1 MKRNIIC
8 ILLAT
13 SVSIGAMVMAEGK
26 NSAKDNY
33 GAEKQVQV
41 SQKGRMSRG
50 GDFDDEISSNVVNSE
65 SVEKY
70 QDNSIKIEEDSATT
84 TVKSEEGL
92 NEAEGDPVPKQ
103 EEKPEVEALDW
114 WSEAQYVFPRDA
126 VAQVEDVY
134 TGRVFNIKRTFGT
147 NHADCEALTME
158 DTEII
163 KEIWG
168 GFSWERRPII
178 VNIEG
183 RRIAASMA
191 AMPHAGRDA
200 APALAV
206 AKNLSAGYGTGQ
218 NLDVVKNNGMDGVF
232 DVHFLGSKR
241 HKDGKVQAVVDPQHQ
256 QAVEIASKAK

>member
-1 MKRNIIC
+1 MRKNILC

-13 SVSIGAMVMAEGK
+13 SVSIGAMVLAGEK
-26 NSAKDNY
+26 NSVKDN
-33 GAEKQVQV
+33 GSIEKHAQVTQDN
-41 SQKGRMSRG
+41 RMSRG
-50 GDFDDEISSNVVNSE
+50 GSVDDDMLANSKNNENVKVAQGEESSE
-65 SVEKY
+65 
-70 QDNSIKIEEDSATT
+70 ATT
-84 TVKSEEGL
+84 IKVAEESIELESEP
-92 NEAEGDPVPKQ
+92 APKQ
-103 EEKPEVEALDW
+103 EEQREVEALDW
-114 WSEAQYVFPRDA
+114 WSEAQYIFPRGT

-147 NHADCEALTME
+147 NHADCEALNKE

-191 AMPHAGRDA
+191 AMPHAGRDS

-218 NLDVVKNNGMDGVF
+218 NLDVVKDNGMDGVF

-256 QAVEIASKAK
+256 QAVEIASEAK